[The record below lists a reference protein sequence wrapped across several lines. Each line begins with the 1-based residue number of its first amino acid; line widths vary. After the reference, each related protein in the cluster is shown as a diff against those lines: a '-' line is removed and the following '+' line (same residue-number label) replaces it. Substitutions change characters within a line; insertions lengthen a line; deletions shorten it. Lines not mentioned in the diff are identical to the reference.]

1 MAHKTKAAR
10 AAYMR
15 KWRERQKSGS
25 AGGGEVGALS
35 DSGPAPAPIA
45 ASPPPPAPDFQTPA
59 EFAAEHADEIA
70 ILTVLPTFLA
80 APVDECPICHHDRQ
94 ENDHLGGRPCKF
106 KTSPR
111 RNCGCI
117 FEGF

>member
-15 KWRERQKSGS
+15 RWRERQAAGADGSGE
-25 AGGGEVGALS
+25 AQ
-35 DSGPAPAPIA
+35 APRIVEDNLDQGA
-45 ASPPPPAPDFQTPA
+45 ASPLPSAPA
-59 EFAAEHADEIA
+59 
-70 ILTVLPTFLA
+70 FLA
-80 APVDECPICHHDRQ
+80 APVDECPMCHHDRQ
-94 ENDHLGGRPCKF
+94 EADHLGGRPCKF

-111 RNCGCI
+111 RNCGCM

>member
-15 KWRERQKSGS
+15 KWRERQKAAQPAPESRLGSPLIEKTHTEPEVAEDGPYMAAVVGS
-25 AGGGEVGALS
+25 AI
-35 DSGPAPAPIA
+35 APA
-45 ASPPPPAPDFQTPA
+45 
-59 EFAAEHADEIA
+59 
-70 ILTVLPTFLA
+70 FLA
-80 APVDECPICHHDRQ
+80 SPVDECPVCGHDRQ
-94 ENDHLGGRPCKF
+94 ESDHLGGRPCKF

-111 RNCGCI
+111 RNCGCV